1 MAIQQTVTAVK
12 AGGTLANFDEA
23 LAAYSTSA
31 NSAALQTTLASFR
44 TDGDFVPNVSFDV
57 DTQTLTM
64 VRTWNEDAY
73 NAYVAAQS
81 STRPAAKANLE
92 ADGWTVTQSVATV

>member
-1 MAIQQTVTAVK
+1 MAIQQTITASK
-12 AGGTLANFDEA
+12 AGSAFADFNEA
-23 LAAYSTSA
+23 LAAYSASA
-31 NSAALQTTLASFR
+31 NSAALETTLISSK
-44 TDGDFVPNVSFDV
+44 TNGDFESSDSFDA
-57 DTQTLTM
+57 DTQTITM

-92 ADGWTVTQSVATV
+92 ADSWTVEQTISTI